1 MASKN
6 SKTGLG
12 KSIFFRNPQT
22 DDPEAGESG
31 ANAAENLGEG
41 SNREQMSNAKGADN
55 EAPKPQK
62 VRTTVTLYPE
72 TLAAMELLKVES
84 RKNGQR
90 ATYSDVLGEAVHLLM
105 EQRGLSV

>member
-12 KSIFFRNPQT
+12 KSVFFRNSQT
-22 DDPEAGESG
+22 VDQEAGDTEELVSG
-31 ANAAENLGEG
+31 KVGNG
-41 SNREQMSNAKGADN
+41 SNQEQGSSLGDTNG

-84 RKNGQR
+84 RRNGQR
-90 ATYSDVLGEAVHLLM
+90 ATYSDVLGEAVDLLM